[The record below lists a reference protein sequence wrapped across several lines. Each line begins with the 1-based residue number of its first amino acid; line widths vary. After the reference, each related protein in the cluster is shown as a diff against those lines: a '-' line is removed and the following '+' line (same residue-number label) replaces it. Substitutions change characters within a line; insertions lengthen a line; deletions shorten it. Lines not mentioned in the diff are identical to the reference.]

1 LTGNRLPAY
10 KVEFLSR
17 PQRPNP
23 LKAESEV
30 IWMYAV
36 IKTGG
41 KQYKVSEGDL
51 LKVEKLTGE
60 VGDTIELDEVLMVGG
75 EEVKIGTPLLPDAK
89 VTAKIVEQGKDKK
102 ILVFKSKR
110 RKNYRKLNGH
120 RQPITRLQ
128 VTGIEA

>member
-1 LTGNRLPAY
+1 
-10 KVEFLSR
+10 
-17 PQRPNP
+17 
-23 LKAESEV
+23 
-30 IWMYAV
+30 MYAV
-36 IKTGG
+36 IRTGG

-51 LKVEKLTGE
+51 VKVEKLAGE

-75 EEVKIGTPLLPDAK
+75 EEVKIGTPLLPEAK

-110 RKNYRKLNGH
+110 RKNYRKKNGH

-128 VTGIEA
+128 VTAIQA